1 MRLATVQSGWREN
14 SPPKTRSRLPHGRQH
29 RRVSFRSSE
38 GIWTWGLSPAHSSI
52 VLKGMEMERP
62 ALDRHQWMA
71 DHVLVWEP
79 DVRRWLHRCARAL
92 TEDDVD
98 DLMQEAYARVW
109 RVNFSVVRD
118 GRNLLFTVGN
128 SVLKD
133 LFRRARVVSIDS
145 AEELEYQIVPGPERW
160 LNARRQYE
168 HLLQAL
174 MRLAPQRRA
183 VFEARKFAGLPI
195 GEIAKRLG
203 VSRTTVEKDMTFA
216 LYDVM
221 KMMLADEVE

>member
-1 MRLATVQSGWREN
+1 
-14 SPPKTRSRLPHGRQH
+14 
-29 RRVSFRSSE
+29 
-38 GIWTWGLSPAHSSI
+38 
-52 VLKGMEMERP
+52 MERP

-92 TEDDVD
+92 SVDDVD

-109 RVNFSVVRD
+109 RVNFSLVRD

-133 LFRRARVVSIDS
+133 QFRRARVVSIDS
-145 AEELEYQIVPGPERW
+145 AEELEVLEYQVVPGPEQW
-160 LNARRQYE
+160 HNARQQYE
-168 HLLQAL
+168 HLLQAV

-183 VFEARKFAGLPI
+183 VFEARKFDGLPI
-195 GEIAKRLG
+195 AEIAKRLG
-203 VSRTTVEKDMTFA
+203 LSQRTVEKEMTLA

-221 KMMLADEVE
+221 EMMLGDDRE